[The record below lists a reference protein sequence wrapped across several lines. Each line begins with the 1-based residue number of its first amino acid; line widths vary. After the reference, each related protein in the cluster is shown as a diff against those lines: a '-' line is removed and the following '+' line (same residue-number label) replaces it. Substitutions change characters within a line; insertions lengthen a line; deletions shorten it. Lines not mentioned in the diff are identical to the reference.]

1 MELMRFKARGK
12 KEKKDRIGR
21 RQARIR
27 FDKKTFAGGLKN
39 PGMKE
44 WAFRSKRRYSSDR

>member
-12 KEKKDRIGR
+12 KEKKNRIGR

-39 PGMKE
+39 PRMK
-44 WAFRSKRRYSSDR
+44 